1 MSGTGGEKQLMW
13 SGEGF
18 GSGKTGKGFKHGNW
32 AKADEN
38 PYINYTNKYWFGNHT
53 STLTVDYSTFDNSGE
68 LIDRSTNGDGG
79 YYDIN
84 DITPWWTGAGAL
96 NASFSFYNGHY
107 KVLVIKDTLPSYSGT
122 SSFPQRCV
130 KLSLWIDG
138 TEEAIPVATPA
149 DAQNGT
155 APLVWFLEDE
165 GTTNVSNPGS
175 CQFPVPPS
183 STYPGY
189 SNVRTGW
196 KATHKKEDTASFG
209 SQMPANN
216 MGCLHNAVFTATS
229 DKVFDLTGTNGQAYD
244 IYFRILVPNKND
256 SNNRISQF
264 KITYKRKMVE
274 I

>member
-1 MSGTGGEKQLMW
+1 MS
-13 SGEGF
+13 
-18 GSGKTGKGFKHGNW
+18 
-32 AKADEN
+32 
-38 PYINYTNKYWFGNHT
+38 
-53 STLTVDYSTFDNSGE
+53 
-68 LIDRSTNGDGG
+68 
-79 YYDIN
+79 
-84 DITPWWTGAGAL
+84 
-96 NASFSFYNGHY
+96 ASFSFYNGHY

-122 SSFPQRCV
+122 SNFPQRCV

-138 TEEAIPVATPA
+138 TEEAIPVATPT

-189 SNVRTGW
+189 SNARTGW

-216 MGCLHNAVFTATS
+216 MGCLH
-229 DKVFDLTGTNGQAYD
+229 GQAYD

-264 KITYKRKMVE
+264 KITYKRRNGGNLESSNVSVTSVNWE
-274 I
+274 L